1 MTTRTLRRLI
11 TCLLPLAGATAFGA
25 VANPAAQ
32 QLVQA
37 GGAMQ
42 AAAETCDSGY
52 TDARLAELKAQQRG
66 LAVQMGLSEARFE
79 QAFEAAYMDARAKL
93 AALSAQER
101 ADACRQLEQLPA
113 R

>member
-1 MTTRTLRRLI
+1 MTTRTRRLLI
-11 TCLLPLAGATAFGA
+11 TCLLAVGATAFGA

-52 TDARLAELKAQQRG
+52 TEAQLAESKTQQRG

-79 QAFEAAYMDARAKL
+79 QVFEAAYMDARAKL
-93 AALSAQER
+93 AALSAQDR
-101 ADACRQLEQLPA
+101 ADACRQLEQMPA